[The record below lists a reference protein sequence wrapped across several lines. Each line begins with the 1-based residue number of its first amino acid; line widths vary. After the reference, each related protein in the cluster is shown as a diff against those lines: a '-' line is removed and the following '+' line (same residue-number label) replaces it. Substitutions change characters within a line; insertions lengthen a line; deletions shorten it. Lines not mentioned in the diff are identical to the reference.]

1 MRSLREA
8 AFYQWEKGKFF
19 GGAYLLA
26 HRIKVRLYK
35 YLSDEDCLRKIYK
48 KKLNKELNLDN
59 PKTFNEKLQWL
70 KLYNRRPEY
79 TMMADKC
86 AVKQYVTGK
95 IGSEYVVPLLG
106 VWNDFDDIDFA
117 ALPEQ
122 FVLKCNHDCGS
133 IVICRDK
140 KTFDYDATRKK
151 LTRCLKRNYYW
162 EGREWPY
169 KDIPPKIIAEE
180 YLDSGDGK
188 PPVDYKYFCFRGEP
202 KIMFI
207 ATDRGIDTKFDFYDM
222 DFNHLEFVHGHP
234 NANAALEKPEKFEEM
249 RSLATVLSNGI
260 PFVRVDFYN
269 INGRIYFGEYTF
281 FHWGGL
287 MPFVPENWDY
297 TLGSWLT
304 LPEKQG
310 LKRLS

>member
-1 MRSLREA
+1 MWSLREA
-8 AFYQWEKGKFF
+8 AFHQWEKGKFF
-19 GGAYLLA
+19 GGAYLFA
-26 HRIKVRLYK
+26 HRIKISMYK
-35 YLSDEDCLRKIYK
+35 HLSDEECLRRMYK
-48 KKLNKELNLDN
+48 KKLNKELNLDD

-70 KLYNRRPEY
+70 KLYNRQPKY
-79 TMMADKC
+79 TMLADKY
-86 AVKQYVTGK
+86 AVKQYVTEK
-95 IGSEYVVPLLG
+95 TGSEYVVPLLG
-106 VWNDFDDIDFA
+106 VWNDFDDIDFTV
-117 ALPEQ
+117 LPEQ

-140 KTFDYDATRKK
+140 QTFDYDVARKK
-151 LTRCLKRNYYW
+151 LTQYLNRNYYW

-169 KDIPPKIIAEE
+169 RDIPPKIIAEE

-188 PPVDYKYFCFRGEP
+188 PPVDYKYFCFGGEP

-222 DFNHLEFVHGHP
+222 DFNHLELVHGHP
-234 NANAALEKPEKFEEM
+234 NANTALEKPEKFEEM

-297 TLGSWLT
+297 TLGSWLA
-304 LPEKQG
+304 LPEKQE
-310 LKRLS
+310 